1 MGTLVGRIFPIA
13 YGRPVHLIVGV
24 EVGGDTAPE
33 DAMGATDGDTDR
45 GFIGGDVGRSE
56 GATLLKI
63 GRLDGTS
70 VGALGDA
77 LGADDGVVVGSS
89 VGDDVGGSLGDT
101 LGADDGVVVGSSVG
115 DDVCG
120 SLGDTLGADDGVV
133 VGSSVGDDVCGSL
146 GNALGADGGSNRG
159 RKVGPILVK
168 G

>member
-1 MGTLVGRIFPIA
+1 MGTLVGRIFAIA
-13 YGRPVHLIVGV
+13 NGRLVHLIVGV
-24 EVGGDTAPE
+24 EVCGGTAPE
-33 DAMGATDGDTDR
+33 DAMGANDGVTDK

-77 LGADDGVVVGSS
+77 LGADDGVAVGSS

-101 LGADDGVVVGSSVG
+101 LGADDGVAVGRSVG
-115 DDVCG
+115 DDVGG
-120 SLGDTLGADDGVV
+120 SLGD
-133 VGSSVGDDVCGSL
+133 
-146 GNALGADGGSNRG
+146 ALGADGGSIRGTVG